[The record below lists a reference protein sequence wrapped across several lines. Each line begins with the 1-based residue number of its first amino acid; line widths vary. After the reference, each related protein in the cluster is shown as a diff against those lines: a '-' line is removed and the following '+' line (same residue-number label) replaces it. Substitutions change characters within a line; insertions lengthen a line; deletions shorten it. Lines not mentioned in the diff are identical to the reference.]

1 MSFVQ
6 GDWLAARA
14 RLSPQR
20 VALVVANDGTEISY
34 RQWNES
40 ANRTARWL
48 QSLGVGKGSRVAVLG
63 KNRLEILDLLFAC
76 GKLGAIL
83 QTLNHRLTA
92 HELAQL
98 LKPAPHV
105 LLFAAELAEVAER
118 LGGNTLAFEAM
129 QARDVLS
136 DTAFVATEVSA
147 DDPWVICY
155 TGGSTGIPK
164 GALLTHGSM
173 LANAVNTVASWQ
185 LAASDVAIL
194 NAPLFHVGGLS
205 VLTAPLVL
213 AGGRSILCEGFDPEQ
228 VLSLCESAGVT
239 AFFGVPTMFL
249 ALLEHPRFATTDL
262 TGLKLVISGGAPC
275 PEAIFAAMRER
286 GVPFK
291 QGYGLTEAG
300 PNTFWLPDA
309 ELSAKPG
316 AVGYPLFGIDTRV
329 VDEAGKSVAAGV
341 AGELW
346 IRGAHVFGGYFMRPQ
361 ETAKALAGGWLHTG
375 DRAVIDADG
384 AHWIVGR
391 LKDVIISGG
400 ENIYPAEV
408 EGVLSMHADVL
419 EVCVIGVAHEKWGE
433 VGRAVV
439 VAKPHVV
446 ARDGLE
452 DSIMSY
458 GRERLAKF
466 KVPKDVVFTDKLP
479 RSGAGK
485 VDRRAVQARF
495 AGGDST

>member
-14 RLSPQR
+14 RLSPER
-20 VALVVANDGTEISY
+20 VALVLAKDGTEITY
-34 RQWNES
+34 RAWNQA

-48 QSLGVGKGSRVAVLG
+48 QAQGVGKGDRVAVLS
-63 KNRLEILDLLFAC
+63 KNRVELLDLWFAC

-83 QTLNHRLTA
+83 QTLNHRLTVR
-92 HELAQL
+92 ELAQL
-98 LKPAPHV
+98 LDPAPS
-105 LLFAAELAEVAER
+105 LLLY
-118 LGGNTLAFEAM
+118 G
-129 QARDVLS
+129 D
-136 DTAFVATEVSA
+136 DTAATANGLDVKAVHFDAMVGREELSGAAFPAVDVTA

-164 GALLTHGSM
+164 GALLTHGSI
-173 LANAVNTVASWQ
+173 LANAVNTVASWD
-185 LAASDVAIL
+185 LASTDVAIL

-213 AGGRSILCEGFDPEQ
+213 AGGRSIVCEGFDPEQ
-228 VLSLCESAGVT
+228 VLSLCETAGVT

-249 ALLEHPRFATTDL
+249 ALLEHPRFATAKL
-262 TGLKLVISGGAPC
+262 GGLKLVISGGAPC
-275 PEAIFAAMRER
+275 PAAIFDRMQAR
-286 GVPFK
+286 GLPFK

-300 PNTFWLPDA
+300 PNTFWLPEGEA
-309 ELSAKPG
+309 AQKPG

-329 VDEAGKSVAAGV
+329 VDEAGADVGPGV

-346 IRGAHVFGGYFMRPQ
+346 IRGAHVFGGYFGLPD
-361 ETAKALAGGWLHTG
+361 ETEKALSGGWLHTG
-375 DRAVIDADG
+375 DLALRDEDG

-400 ENIYPAEV
+400 ENVYPAEV
-408 EGVLSMHADVL
+408 EGVLSLHPQVA
-419 EVCVIGVAHEKWGE
+419 EVCVIGVPHDKWGE

-439 VAKPHVV
+439 VARGEADAESVL
-446 ARDGLE
+446 A
-452 DSIMSY
+452 Y

-466 KVPKDVVFTDKLP
+466 KVPKDVVFTDALP
-479 RSGAGK
+479 RTGAGK
-485 VDRRAVQARF
+485 VDRRAVQAQF
-495 AGGDST
+495 AKESAT

>member
-14 RLSPQR
+14 RLSPDR
-20 VALVVANDGTEISY
+20 VALVVAKTGAEITY
-34 RQWNES
+34 RTWNES

-48 QSLGVGKGSRVAVLG
+48 QGLGIGKGDRVAILS
-63 KNRLEILDLLFAC
+63 KNRVELLDLWFAC
-76 GKLGAIL
+76 GKLGAVL
-83 QTLNHRLTA
+83 QTLNHRLTVR
-92 HELAQL
+92 ELAQL
-98 LKPAPHV
+98 LDPAPSV
-105 LLFAAELAEVAER
+105 LLFGEDTAGAAKELGVPA
-118 LGGNTLAFEAM
+118 LSFDAM
-129 QARDVLS
+129 QARAELSGDAFPAVDVR
-136 DTAFVATEVSA
+136 A

-173 LANAVNTVASWQ
+173 LANAVNTMASWD
-185 LAASDVAIL
+185 LTATDVAIL

-213 AGGRSILCEGFDPEQ
+213 AGGTSILCDSFDPEQ
-228 VLSLCESAGVT
+228 VLSLCETTGVT

-249 ALLEHPRFATTDL
+249 ALLEHPRFATANL
-262 TGLKLVISGGAPC
+262 AGLKLVISGGAPC
-275 PEAIFAAMRER
+275 PEAIFERMSAR

-300 PNTFWLPDA
+300 PNTFWLPA
-309 ELSAKPG
+309 EQATSKPG

-329 VDEAGKSVAAGV
+329 VDEAGQDVAPGV

-346 IRGAHVFGGYFMRPQ
+346 IRGAHVFGGYFGRPE

-375 DRAVIDADG
+375 DLALRDEDG

-400 ENIYPAEV
+400 ENVYPAEV
-408 EGVLSMHADVL
+408 EGVLSLHSQVA
-419 EVCVIGVAHEKWGE
+419 EVCVIGV
-433 VGRAVV
+433 
-439 VAKPHVV
+439 PH
-446 ARDGLE
+446 
-452 DSIMSY
+452 
-458 GRERLAKF
+458 
-466 KVPKDVVFTDKLP
+466 PK
-479 RSGAGK
+479 
-485 VDRRAVQARF
+485 
-495 AGGDST
+495 